1 MVTSPTGKGVSV
13 IGGSTEPFE
22 FSKAM
27 FELSRSMEW
36 TRLEQTL
43 KIEHFAS
50 LAIPIANEFIYNKV
64 ESEDINAHHQKI
76 ALVGNNIYVVKKL

>member
-13 IGGSTEPFE
+13 IGGSAEPFE

-27 FELSRSMEW
+27 FELSQSIEW

-43 KIEHFAS
+43 KVENFAS
-50 LAIPIANEFIYNKV
+50 LAIPIPDELVNKIV
-64 ESEDINAHHQKI
+64 KSEDKEQDAH
-76 ALVGNNIYVVKKL
+76 